1 MKLQHLI
8 PIVLA
13 TAASAV
19 AKTIPNHA
27 IANLVLGQVDF
38 VSDSSSSP
46 ASSFSFVRPEGV
58 VIDPATGKVFVSEY
72 ENNRILRFPNYN
84 SLTNGAGAE
93 AVFGQTSFSNT
104 SAGDGEQRLSGP
116 VGLHLDRHGRLWV
129 ADDNNNRVL
138 MFEAAVY
145 RTNAPYAD
153 KVLGQPDFVTTTSAA
168 TAAKMSNPYGVW
180 VDDNDRLWVADFG
193 NNRVLRFDNVTSKSS
208 GASADGVLGQ
218 PDFVTATSA
227 TTSSKFNRPESVSVS
242 SSGTLYVAERNNRRV
257 LRFDNAASLA
267 DGANAS
273 RVYGQLDFV
282 SNSSGLTASTVS
294 SLSGVLVTPD
304 DTLWVNDR
312 GNERLLRFD
321 NISSKPSGA
330 AADGVVGQKDFTS
343 SDDTTSARGPI
354 DAYGQPHLDPK
365 GNLWIADTENNR
377 VLRFPPDV
385 TKPLLTVKKP
395 AKKVTKKKLK
405 VSGTASDQYGVAK
418 VQYKLG
424 KGAVKTASGTTS
436 WSFNV
441 KLAEGKNKL
450 TVWSIDSVGNQSP
463 AKTIKVK
470 YKPKKK
476 SSQKQLATR

>member
-1 MKLQHLI
+1 MKA
-8 PIVLA
+8 PILFLA
-13 TAASAV
+13 LSSCLLLPEVSTA
-19 AKTIPNHA
+19 
-27 IANLVLGQVDF
+27 GF
-38 VSDSSSSP
+38 VSGQSADMALGGVSP
-46 ASSFSFVRPEGV
+46 SGLIQNPEDIAV
-58 VIDPATGKVFVSEY
+58 DPATQKVFVADASLH
-72 ENNRILRFPNYN
+72 RVLRFSSAA
-84 SLTNGAGAE
+84 SLENGGRAE
-93 AVFGQTSFSNT
+93 AVFG
-104 SAGDGEQRLSGP
+104 APDL
-116 VGLHLDRHGRLWV
+116 LDRTSGTSSNQLTSPQGICIDAGGRLWV
-129 ADDNNNRVL
+129 AD
-138 MFEAAVY
+138 
-145 RTNAPYAD
+145 
-153 KVLGQPDFVTTTSAA
+153 S
-168 TAAKMSNPYGVW
+168 
-180 VDDNDRLWVADFG
+180 G

-273 RVYGQLDFV
+273 RVYGQPDFV
-282 SNSSGLTASTVS
+282 SNSSGITASTVS

-395 AKKVTKKKLK
+395 AKK
-405 VSGTASDQYGVAK
+405 
-418 VQYKLG
+418 
-424 KGAVKTASGTTS
+424 
-436 WSFNV
+436 
-441 KLAEGKNKL
+441 
-450 TVWSIDSVGNQSP
+450 
-463 AKTIKVK
+463 
-470 YKPKKK
+470 
-476 SSQKQLATR
+476 